1 MLQKSDK
8 NKARQKRHLRVRNH
22 IHGTAARPRL
32 NVYRSLKN
40 IYVQVIDDERG
51 VTLASASTKDKGFAK
66 YRSRQGHR
74 RRDRKARDGKGHHGS
89 CLRPWRLHL
98 SWPRRSTCRGCS
110 RGRSQILIKCQKGGK

>member
-22 IHGTAARPRL
+22 IHGTAERPRL

-51 VTLASASTKDKGFAK
+51 VTLASASTKDKGFANYGGNIEAAK
-66 YRSRQGHR
+66 VIGAEIAKRAMERASRKLSSTVAATSIMAASQHLPR
-74 RRDRKARDGKGHHGS
+74 LLARQVLNSD
-89 CLRPWRLHL
+89 
-98 SWPRRSTCRGCS
+98 
-110 RGRSQILIKCQKGGK
+110 